1 MPLQYRYTR
10 DIAWH
15 VTIAAW
21 SFIVQKQGD
30 LELQGLKESYITW
43 QKQGIIWKISLTHKN

>member
-30 LELQGLKESYITW
+30 LELQGLKESYFTW
-43 QKQGIIWKISLTHKN
+43 QKQGIIWKMSLTHKN